1 MSIKPLL
8 DAGPGDRESREYIAD
23 IVQIAVEASPPV
35 AWADARSAAGRAN
48 ARSAAVAATCP
59 PGVPP

>member
-23 IVQIAVEASPPV
+23 IVQIAVEASTPSMGGRTIRRG
-35 AWADARSAAGRAN
+35 ARECALCGR
-48 ARSAAVAATCP
+48 RAATCP